1 MQTAGTVVERGEALR
16 CHHGPT
22 SNGTQVNAAK
32 ARSSVREDG
41 PAVSQ
46 SMNPTNVPSRQTAF
60 HGATSWWPITKPGRQ
75 VCPANQDTFAG
86 TLLNWATES
95 VSGEVDFRQEV
106 AWLATVLEGRDFRT
120 DRLARDL
127 DICADVV
134 MGQHGSGWRT
144 RRSGTRRGVHSRRRF
159 RPLRGLPGVHRLI

>member
-1 MQTAGTVVERGEALR
+1 MVQG
-16 CHHGPT
+16 

-75 VCPANQDTFAG
+75 VCPANQDMFAG

-106 AWLATVLEGRDFRT
+106 AWLATVLEARDFPT
-120 DRLARDL
+120 DRLARNL
-127 DICADVV
+127 DIGADVV
-134 MGQHGSGWRT
+134 SGEVGGPGGRKLAAVLT
-144 RRSGTRRGVHSRRRF
+144 ATAGFVRSGDF
-159 RPLRGLPGVHRLI
+159 RDYTV